1 MTRKFLSFTLASIL
15 DCGIAIGADSNYT
28 TMNTS
33 IYIK

>member
-1 MTRKFLSFTLASIL
+1 MTRKFLSFALASVL

-33 IYIK
+33 IDIK

>member
-15 DCGIAIGADSNYT
+15 GCGIAIGADSNYT